1 MRSAGASPRP
11 RTRGHFI
18 DHAQPRTL
26 MHRVELVDSP
36 AGAERMRRTL
46 DSAGPVAV
54 DCEAAGFH
62 RYSDRLCLV
71 QASVPDR
78 TFVLDPL
85 ATPLAGCLRP
95 SLEDPKRPVLMH
107 GASFDVHLLRRDL
120 GVAVAGLVDTQVLAS
135 FAGETAVGLQ
145 ALLESRL
152 GVRVSKRFQRADW
165 AARPLSR
172 EMIDYAAGDTRHLH
186 ALAETLS
193 KGVRRKG
200 RERWAREEC
209 RRIERAAAQPAEK
222 EAVDPVTRVKGA
234 RKLDDRTVTALR
246 AALRWRDGIAKSW
259 DRAPFR
265 VVGNEALLAAVRV
278 RPASSAT
285 LAAVPGF
292 PRKLARGPR
301 ADALVRTLQEIEEM
315 PEKALV
321 PYPATRRRAD
331 GPARPD
337 EAVVDRLKDAR
348 NRVASALDLERG
360 RLVANSVLSAV
371 AATRPKDLAA
381 LAAVP
386 GVRQWQVEALGKE
399 LLAALRE

>member
-1 MRSAGASPRP
+1 
-11 RTRGHFI
+11 
-18 DHAQPRTL
+18 
-26 MHRVELVDSP
+26 MHRVKLVDSP
-36 AGAERMRRTL
+36 AGAERMRRFL
-46 DSAGPVAV
+46 DPAGAVAV

-71 QASVPDR
+71 QVSVPGR

-85 ATPLAGCLRP
+85 AAPLADCLRP
-95 SLEDPKRPVLMH
+95 SLEEPSTPVLMH

-120 GVAVAGLVDTQVLAS
+120 GVAVTGLVDTQILAT
-135 FAGETAVGLQ
+135 FAGETSVGLQ

-165 AARPLSR
+165 AARPLTR

-186 ALAETLS
+186 GLAETLS
-193 KGVRRKG
+193 EAVRRKD

-209 RRIERAAAQPAEK
+209 RRIEQAAAQPAEK
-222 EAVDPVTRVKGA
+222 AAVDPVTRVKGA
-234 RKLDDRTVTALR
+234 SKLDDRTVTALR

-265 VVGNEALLAAVRV
+265 VAGNEALLAAARV
-278 RPASSAT
+278 RPASAAG

-301 ADALVRTLQEIEEM
+301 ANALVKALQEIEAM
-315 PEKALV
+315 PDDALV
-321 PYPATRRRAD
+321 PYPATRRRRAD
-331 GPARPD
+331 GPGRPD
-337 EAVVDRLKDAR
+337 EAVVDRLKEAR
-348 NRVASALDLERG
+348 NRAAKALDLERG

-386 GVRQWQVEALGKE
+386 GVRRWQVEALGKE
-399 LLAALRE
+399 LLAVLRE